1 MIQLT
6 ERALEE
12 LLPLLQ
18 DNEGKSLRVMFKGY
32 G

>member
-1 MIQLT
+1 MIQMT

-12 LLPLLQ
+12 LQSLLQ